1 VASAADLFRR
11 YLRKGMAKRFL
22 LVDADPVGQTAL
34 QHVAASL
41 EGESLVASTADSAR
55 AVLRAE
61 PFDLCILDL
70 SLADGGAQVIST
82 AQACQPWIP
91 VVALASQGTVAEVV
105 TAFRAG
111 AAEFLPRPFH
121 HDLAVAIVR
130 RVLQQRAS
138 GTLGEQTTGACLIG
152 DHPAMRVVLERI
164 SQAAESGASVLVR
177 GDEGT
182 GKEVIARLIHAC
194 GARRAGPFV
203 TVRPGTGPDTAA
215 EPEAFGSTDVQH
227 EGNILASLGGTLFL
241 DDIAGLS
248 RDAQIGL
255 LRVMKE
261 WGSLSESSGRNL
273 RIVAATTQNMEQVAR
288 DGQFLEELYYR
299 LNVIPMEI
307 PSLRDRP
314 EDIPILVD
322 HFRRAANARR
332 GRTVPAFSP
341 EVLVRMGACSW
352 TGNVRQLGVT
362 VDRLVSA
369 AKDRTVTVNDLPAS
383 LRTDV
388 SELGPSLVD
397 LPPNGIDLR
406 LLLAQLE
413 ERLID
418 QALQRTGGNKNRAA
432 ELLGMNR
439 TTLVEKLR
447 RKTVA

>member
-1 VASAADLFRR
+1 
-11 YLRKGMAKRFL
+11 
-22 LVDADPVGQTAL
+22 
-34 QHVAASL
+34 
-41 EGESLVASTADSAR
+41 
-55 AVLRAE
+55 
-61 PFDLCILDL
+61 
-70 SLADGGAQVIST
+70 
-82 AQACQPWIP
+82 
-91 VVALASQGTVAEVV
+91 
-105 TAFRAG
+105 
-111 AAEFLPRPFH
+111 
-121 HDLAVAIVR
+121 
-130 RVLQQRAS
+130 
-138 GTLGEQTTGACLIG
+138 
-152 DHPAMRVVLERI
+152 
-164 SQAAESGASVLVR
+164 VLVR
-177 GDEGT
+177 GDQGT
-182 GKEVIARLIHAC
+182 GKEVVARLIHAC

-215 EPEAFGSTDVQH
+215 EPEALGSTDAQP

-273 RIVAATTQNMEQVAR
+273 RIVAATTQDMEQAAR

-332 GRTVPAFSP
+332 GRTVPAFAP

-352 TGNVRQLGVT
+352 TGNVRQLGIT

-369 AKDRTVTVNDLPAS
+369 AKDRAVTVNDLPAS

-413 ERLID
+413 ERLIE